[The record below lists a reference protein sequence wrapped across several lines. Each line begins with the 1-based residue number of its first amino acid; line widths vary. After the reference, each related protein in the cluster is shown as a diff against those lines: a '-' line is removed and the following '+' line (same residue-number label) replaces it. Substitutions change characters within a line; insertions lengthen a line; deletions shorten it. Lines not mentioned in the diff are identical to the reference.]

1 VTLRPRPASA
11 VGAALVLAAASLAF
25 PYHPVYDPWAWLV
38 WGRELVHGGFETAA
52 GPSWKPL
59 PVLVDA
65 PLSLL
70 GDAAPQAWLL
80 VARTGWF
87 SAALLAGLLAARLS
101 GEKTGRWRWAAA
113 AIAAASVALTAD
125 SFTPPLRQF
134 TGGLSEPLL
143 VALVLGAIWAALDER
158 RGWVLGLGTAA
169 ALLRPEAW
177 PFLALYGL
185 SVRGHHPRL
194 RAATIAIAVLIPLA
208 WFVPDILGAG
218 TPLEGGETARAGGI
232 EPLDGLAVIGRALA
246 APLAACWIGL
256 ALLLWQGGFVNQ
268 WFAKSPRADRTLAIL
283 FFGAIAW
290 VLLVAVMAI
299 VGFAGLPRF
308 LAPATAVIAVLG
320 SAGIARTAAGCGRAS
335 SRYPRQSS
343 TTPRDTALRVLVAA
357 TLVIAAAGV
366 SWRVAQIP
374 GDVRVVERQTQSLDH
389 LFDLI
394 DKTGRTTLLACNHTT
409 KITQVRPQTAT
420 AWKLEEP
427 IDKVPV
433 RRKPRYGTVLSTTP
447 LPNGA
452 PIATA
457 GIWQATRLPCRAN
470 TADRRVSVGVPGY
483 LAWSRANAARASA
496 KSVPPGG
503 GAPRD
508 PHRHPP

>member
-1 VTLRPRPASA
+1 MSLRPRPATA
-11 VGAALVLAAASLAF
+11 VAAALALAAASLLL

-70 GDAAPQAWLL
+70 GDAAPGAWLL
-80 VARTGWF
+80 IARTGWF

-101 GEKTGRWRWAAA
+101 GEETGRWRWVAAA
-113 AIAAASVALTAD
+113 VAAASVALTAD

-158 RGWVLGLGTAA
+158 PGWVLGLGTAA
-169 ALLRPEAW
+169 ALLRPEVW
-177 PFLALYGL
+177 PFLAVWAYFA
-185 SVRGHHPRL
+185 SRERPRL
-194 RAATIAIAVLIPLA
+194 RAAAIACAVLIPLA

-232 EPLDGLAVIGRALA
+232 EPLDGLEVLGRALA
-246 APLAACWIGL
+246 APLLACWVGLGAMIGL
-256 ALLLWQGGFVNQ
+256 GRNPDRKVKTLL
-268 WFAKSPRADRTLAIL
+268 A
-283 FFGAIAW
+283 GAAAW
-290 VLLVAVMAI
+290 IVLVALMAI

-320 SAGIARTAAGCGRAS
+320 GAGIAR
-335 SRYPRQSS
+335 
-343 TTPRDTALRVLVAA
+343 VAA
-357 TLVIAAAGV
+357 DDSASRLFLVTPLILLVIGV
-366 SWRVAQIP
+366 YSRVEQIP
-374 GDVRVVERQTQSLDH
+374 GDVRVVERQTHSLDH

-394 DKTGRTTLLACNHTT
+394 DETGRDALLACDGVA
-409 KITQVRPQTAT
+409 KITQVRPQTAA

-427 IDKVPV
+427 IDRVPV
-433 RRKPRYGTVLSTTP
+433 RRKPRYGIVLSTKPIPGGTP
-447 LPNGA
+447 FA
-452 PIATA
+452 FA
-457 GIWQATRLPCRAN
+457 GNWRATRLPCM
-470 TADRRVSVGVPGY
+470 ADRP
-483 LAWSRANAARASA
+483 
-496 KSVPPGG
+496 
-503 GAPRD
+503 
-508 PHRHPP
+508 